1 MLFLSEQGFIAEVS
15 SFSSFHRFPVE
26 YGVCQLFVKNH
37 IDGSD
42 RRPNFVLFVAC
53 SALIVS
59 GGGVVGWCCRWVVVV
74 LAWCRKFYL
83 GPAEIKYMFDGPI
96 ETVEYI

>member
-1 MLFLSEQGFIAEVS
+1 MVG
-15 SFSSFHRFPVE
+15 H
-26 YGVCQLFVKNH
+26 GVCQLLVKTH
-37 IDGSD
+37 IDGRD

-96 ETVEYI
+96 ETVECIWVNTWCMVDWI